1 MTMRIDWPSCVNVR
15 DLGGLPTRHGETRHG
30 TLIRADDLSLLTGDG
45 AAALRESGVV
55 RVLDLRSF
63 REVGLRPGPFTGDP
77 MYHHVPLLE
86 EVLSYEPPAWTYAPM
101 LDHNR
106 NRIARAF
113 RALASAPEGA
123 VVVHC
128 RAGRDRTGG
137 LIALALEIA
146 GVRPEAI
153 VADYALTAGTDPV
166 AMRNTLDHL
175 AARYGGAAAYLEN
188 AGVTASELARVRRR
202 LVPGARST
210 SPRSGRN
217 ARPAEPP
224 AR

>member
-1 MTMRIDWPSCVNVR
+1 MRIDWPSCINVR
-15 DLGGLPTRHGETRHG
+15 DLGGLPAEDG
-30 TLIRADDLSLLTGDG
+30 TTEGGALIRSDDLSLLTETGVE
-45 AAALRESGVV
+45 ALRRHGVV
-55 RVLDLRSF
+55 RILDLRSSK
-63 REVGLRPGPFTGDP
+63 EIAAKPGPFAGKAI
-77 MYHHVPLLE
+77 YRHVPLLE
-86 EVLSYEPPAWTYAPM
+86 DVLPYDPPPWTYAPM

-106 NRIARAF
+106 NRIAQAF

-146 GVRPEAI
+146 GVRREAI
-153 VADYALTAGTDPV
+153 VADYALTAGTDPA

-217 ARPAEPP
+217 ARPAGPP

>member
-1 MTMRIDWPSCVNVR
+1 MQIDWPSCVNVR
-15 DLGGLPTRHGETRHG
+15 DLGGLPTRGGATRDG
-30 TLIRADDLSLLTGDG
+30 ALIRADDLALLTDDG
-45 AAALRESGVV
+45 VAALRGSGVV
-55 RVLDLRSF
+55 RVLDLRS
-63 REVGLRPGPFTGDP
+63 RDEAGARPGPFAGDP
-77 MYHHVPLLE
+77 MYCHVPLLE
-86 EVLSYEPPAWTYAPM
+86 DVLSYDPPSWTYAPM

-137 LIALALEIA
+137 LVAIVLQIA
-146 GVRPEAI
+146 GVAADAI
-153 VADYALTAGTDPV
+153 VADYALTAGADPV

-175 AARYGGAAAYLEN
+175 QDRYGGAARYLEN
-188 AGVTASELARVRRR
+188 AGVSAAELARVRRR
-202 LVPGARST
+202 LAPAGRST

-217 ARPAEPP
+217 ARPASPP

>member
-1 MTMRIDWPSCVNVR
+1 MIDWPSCVNVR
-15 DLGGLPTRHGETRHG
+15 DLGGLPARHGHTADG
-30 TLIRADDLSLLTGDG
+30 VLIRSDDLSLLTGDG
-45 AAALRESGVV
+45 VAAVRKGGVV
-55 RVLDLRSF
+55 RILDLRSF
-63 REVGLRPGPFTGDP
+63 KEVEAQPGPFAADS
-77 MYHHVPLLE
+77 MYCHVPLLE
-86 EVLSYEPPAWTYAPM
+86 DVLSYDPPAWTYAPM

-106 NRIARAF
+106 NRIAQAF

-153 VADYALTAGTDPV
+153 VADYALTAGADPA

-175 AARYGGAAAYLEN
+175 SDRYGGAAFYLEN
-188 AGVTASELARVRRR
+188 AGVSAAELARVRRR
-202 LVPGARST
+202 LVPGGRST
-210 SPRSGRN
+210 SPRSARS
-217 ARPAEPP
+217 ARPASRP

>member
-1 MTMRIDWPSCVNVR
+1 MEIDWPSCVNAR
-15 DLGGLPTRHGETRHG
+15 DLGGLPARHGETRDG
-30 TLIRADDLSLLTGDG
+30 ALIRSDDLSLLTGNG
-45 AAALRESGVV
+45 VAAVRRSGVV
-55 RVLDLRSF
+55 RILDLRSF
-63 REVGLRPGPFTGDP
+63 KEIAAQPGPFAEDP
-77 MYHHVPLLE
+77 MYCHVPVLE
-86 EVLSYEPPAWTYAPM
+86 DTLSYDPPSWTYAPM

-106 NRIARAF
+106 NRIAQAF

-166 AMRNTLDHL
+166 AMRNTLAYLD
-175 AARYGGAAAYLEN
+175 ARYGGAASYL
-188 AGVTASELARVRRR
+188 AGIGISPAELASVRRR
-202 LVPGARST
+202 LAPGGRPT
-210 SPRSGRN
+210 SPRSGRS
-217 ARPAEPP
+217 ARPAAPP

>member
-1 MTMRIDWPSCVNVR
+1 MEIDWPSCVNVR
-15 DLGGLPTRHGETRHG
+15 DLGGLPARHGATRDG
-30 TLIRADDLSLLTGDG
+30 VLIRSDDLSLLTGDG
-45 AAALRESGVV
+45 VAAVRKAGVV
-55 RVLDLRSF
+55 RVLDLRGYK
-63 REVGLRPGPFTGDP
+63 EVKAQPGPFAEDP
-77 MYHHVPLLE
+77 IYCHVPMLE
-86 EVLSYEPPAWTYAPM
+86 DVLPYDPPAWTYAPM

-137 LIALALEIA
+137 LVALALEIA

-153 VADYALTAGTDPV
+153 VADYARTAGTDPA

-175 AARYGGAAAYLEN
+175 AERYGGATSYLEN
-188 AGVTASELARVRRR
+188 AGVSAAELARVRRR
-202 LVPGARST
+202 LVPDGRST
-210 SPRSGRN
+210 SPRSARN
-217 ARPAEPP
+217 ARPASPP

>member
-1 MTMRIDWPSCVNVR
+1 MEIDWPSCVNVR
-15 DLGGLPTRHGETRHG
+15 DLGGLPARHGETRDG
-30 TLIRADDLSLLTGDG
+30 ALIRSDDLSLLTGDG
-45 AAALRESGVV
+45 VSAVRGSGVV
-55 RVLDLRSF
+55 RILDLRSF
-63 REVGLRPGPFTGDP
+63 KELRSAPGPFAGDP
-77 MYHHVPLLE
+77 IYRHVPLLE
-86 EVLSYEPPAWTYAPM
+86 DVLPYDPPAWTYAPM

-106 NRIARAF
+106 NRIAQAF

-123 VVVHC
+123 VVIHC

-153 VADYALTAGTDPV
+153 VADYARTAGADPA

-175 AARYGGAAAYLEN
+175 TERYGGATAYLAN
-188 AGVTASELARVRRR
+188 AGVSAAELARVRRR
-202 LVPGARST
+202 LVPGGRST
-210 SPRSGRN
+210 SPRSARS
-217 ARPAEPP
+217 ARPASRP

>member
-15 DLGGLPTRHGETRHG
+15 DLGGLPTRHGKTRDG
-30 TLIRADDLSLLTGDG
+30 VLIRADDLSRLSGDG
-45 AAALRESGVV
+45 PAALRRSGVV
-55 RVLDLRSF
+55 RVLDLRSLK
-63 REVGLRPGPFTGDP
+63 EIGASPGPFAGDP

-86 EVLSYEPPAWTYAPM
+86 EVMSYDPPAWTYAPM
-101 LDHNR
+101 LDYNR
-106 NRIARAF
+106 NRIAQAF

-137 LIALALEIA
+137 LVALALEIA
-146 GVRPEAI
+146 GVGPEAI
-153 VADYALTAGTDPV
+153 IADYALTEGTDPA

-175 AARYGGAAAYLEN
+175 AERYGGAANYLEN
-188 AGVTASELARVRRR
+188 AGVSASELARVRRR
-202 LVPGARST
+202 LAPGGRST

-217 ARPAEPP
+217 ARPAAPP